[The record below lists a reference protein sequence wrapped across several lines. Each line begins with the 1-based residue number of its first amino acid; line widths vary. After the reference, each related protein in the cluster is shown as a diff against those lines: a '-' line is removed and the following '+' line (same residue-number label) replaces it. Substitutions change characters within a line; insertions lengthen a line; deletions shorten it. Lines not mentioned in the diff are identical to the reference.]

1 MNRFHCHRVPDSF
14 QLKVFGFVEVRRGP
28 LDCPELHWFVRYRA
42 CFLGGWD
49 SGDFP
54 GLCKKTPARNHPLV
68 WYGTTWDSRR
78 AYLSFVYFCRYR
90 FELVLLLVFMDDGS
104 YWSTMVSAGLDL
116 ILHRWSAGTNC
127 ARVSGRGLLLHES
140 PDEPSSSEM
149 DDLLFYHQQHLAWS
163 SWTGLDFPVRGIP
176 VPLSS

>member
-54 GLCKKTPARNHPLV
+54 GLCKKT
-68 WYGTTWDSRR
+68 
-78 AYLSFVYFCRYR
+78 
-90 FELVLLLVFMDDGS
+90 
-104 YWSTMVSAGLDL
+104 
-116 ILHRWSAGTNC
+116 
-127 ARVSGRGLLLHES
+127 LHETT
-140 PDEPSSSEM
+140 PLCGME
-149 DDLLFYHQQHLAWS
+149 QH
-163 SWTGLDFPVRGIP
+163 GIP
-176 VPLSS
+176 VVPTCLLSTFVGTGLSWFYFVCSWTMEAIGRRWSLLGWI